1 MYALATLIG
10 FPTIN
15 AVVDD
20 FLRRLRQH
28 AVFSAILPE
37 GDLKPLRLRLVHFWS
52 AVLNGESW
60 NLPLASNR
68 SNPGRLPSLL
78 GEGHGVV
85 LGVFREA
92 IDSLVSGDLAQA
104 WHRRVDILQQ
114 SFTPVDQC
122 VLAKAGT
129 PSLRRAW

>member
-15 AVVDD
+15 AVVDE

-28 AVFSAILPE
+28 AVFSSILPE
-37 GDLKPLRLRLVHFWS
+37 GDLKPLRLRLVNFWG

-60 NLPLASNR
+60 SLPLASNR

-92 IDSLVSGDLAQA
+92 IDSLVAADLAQA

-114 SFTPVDQC
+114 SFTPAEPIA
-122 VLAKAGT
+122 LAPAST
-129 PSLRRAW
+129 LSLRRAW